1 EEPLRRSTHA
11 TASIAG
17 INTSSRSD
25 SASIQH
31 CSPPSESP
39 QSRLSM
45 PKLSIVIPCYN
56 ERDTV
61 ATLINTVRGAPIQ
74 IETEIIVVNDCS
86 TDGTHAVLDEQIAPL
101 VARVIH
107 HQVNQ
112 GKGAALRTGF
122 AAATGDFVII
132 QDADMEYSP

>member
-1 EEPLRRSTHA
+1 
-11 TASIAG
+11 
-17 INTSSRSD
+17 
-25 SASIQH
+25 
-31 CSPPSESP
+31 
-39 QSRLSM
+39 
-45 PKLSIVIPCYN
+45 
-56 ERDTV
+56 
-61 ATLINTVRGAPIQ
+61 INTVRGAPIQ

-132 QDADMEYSP
+132 QDADMEYSPQDYPRLLAPLLEGNADVVFGSRFMGGEPHRVLYFWHSLGNQFLTL